1 MGLVGLNKTTSPIF
15 NYLKK
20 YSFLLPFF
28 IFISFFLLW
37 PVLKVAIKSLQTEKG
52 SWTWSNF
59 KPIFQGTYLHSFAV
73 SLKLSIITA
82 LISAMIGALL
92 TFTVVKYASPKFINF
107 VDSTCAVFANSGGV
121 PLAFMFISAFGI
133 EGIITKLLK
142 FLGWNIYSGKF
153 TLFSFTGVCLVYLF
167 FLIPLMVIV
176 FKPAVSNV
184 RNEWA
189 EASKSLGATDFT
201 YYRRVVFP
209 ILLPSFI
216 GGFFLLFAA
225 AFSAYATARAM
236 TTGTVPLVPIIIGNL
251 VDGNV
256 ISNEA
261 NLGDAL
267 ALGMIIVAIF
277 SMSGYWLSIK
287 WSSKWRAR

>member
-1 MGLVGLNKTTSPIF
+1 MGLVDLRETTNPISNF
-15 NYLKK
+15 SKRH
-20 YSFLLPFF
+20 SFLLPFICF
-28 IFISFFLLW
+28 TSFFLLW

-52 SWTWSNF
+52 NWTLANF
-59 KPIFQGTYLHSFAV
+59 KPILHGTYLHAFVISI
-73 SLKLSIITA
+73 KLSIITA
-82 LISAMIGALL
+82 FISSLIGALF
-92 TFTVVKYASPKFINF
+92 TFTIAKYASARFTNL
-107 VDSTCAVFANSGGV
+107 VDSICAVFANSGGV

-133 EGIITKLLK
+133 EGIITKTLK
-142 FLGWNIYSGKF
+142 YLGWNIYSGKF

-176 FKPAVSNV
+176 FKPAVSNI

-189 EASKSLGATDFT
+189 EASESLGANNLT
-201 YYRRVVFP
+201 YYRRIVFP
-209 ILLPSFI
+209 ILMPSFL

-277 SMSGYWLSIK
+277 SMTGYWLSIK
-287 WSSKWRAR
+287 WSSKWRVQ

>member
-1 MGLVGLNKTTSPIF
+1 MGLVVSKETTNPIISFINK
-15 NYLKK
+15 YLLIIP
-20 YSFLLPFF
+20 FLLFT
-28 IFISFFLLW
+28 SFFLLW
-37 PVLKVAIKSLQTEKG
+37 PVLKVAIKSLQTGKG
-52 SWTWSNF
+52 DWSFVNF
-59 KPIFQGTYLHSFAV
+59 KPILHGTYFHAFVV
-73 SLKLSIITA
+73 SIKLSLITA
-82 LISAMIGALL
+82 IISALIGALF
-92 TFTVVKYASPKFINF
+92 TFTIVKYASAKFINL
-107 VDSTCAVFANSGGV
+107 VDSACAVFANSGGV

-133 EGIITKLLK
+133 EGIITKFLK
-142 FLGWNIYSGKF
+142 FIGWDIYSGKF

-176 FKPAVSNV
+176 FKPAVSNI

-189 EASKSLGATDFT
+189 EASTSLGANDFT
-201 YYRRVVFP
+201 YYRRVIFP
-209 ILLPSFI
+209 ILMPSFL

-267 ALGMIIVAIF
+267 ALGMIIVSIF
-277 SMSGYWLSIK
+277 SMTGYWLTIK
-287 WSSKWRAR
+287 WSSKWKSR

>member
-1 MGLVGLNKTTSPIF
+1 MGLVGLNRTTNPIF
-15 NYLKK
+15 HFLKK
-20 YSFLLPFF
+20 YSLFLPYLG
-28 IFISFFLLW
+28 FISFFLLW
-37 PVLKVAIKSLQTEKG
+37 PVLKVAIKSFQTDKG
-52 SWTWSNF
+52 TWTFSNF
-59 KPIFQGTYLHSFAV
+59 KPIVQGTYLYSFTV
-73 SLKLSIITA
+73 SLKLSLITA
-82 LISAMIGALL
+82 FVSALIGALF
-92 TFTVVKYASPKFINF
+92 TFTIVKYASPKFANL
-107 VDSTCAVFANSGGV
+107 VDSACAVFANSGGV

-142 FLGWNIYSGKF
+142 SIGWNIYSGKF

-176 FKPAVSNV
+176 FKPAVSNI

-189 EASKSLGATDFT
+189 EASKSLGATDST

-287 WSSKWRAR
+287 WSSKWRAT